1 MKPNW
6 VSFLKHAG
14 KQIAVFAL
22 ILIGAGLWQ
31 SRDLPSGK
39 APVATMSNLTG
50 ASVEIP
56 DQKRDSVSILY
67 FFAPWCGVCRLSM
80 GHLGDIKRW
89 FPDVEVQAIALD
101 FESPEDVATFVREV
115 GVAVPVF
122 LGTPQVRDAWR
133 VSAYPTYVIVGADQ
147 SIRGASIGYSTQF
160 GMILRVLWAKVIS

>member
-22 ILIGAGLWQ
+22 ILIGVGLWQ

-115 GVAVPVF
+115 GVA
-122 LGTPQVRDAWR
+122 WR